1 MALLD
6 RQRQQRNQLSQKMS
20 GEELP
25 DEVDSIQRV
34 ERMTVKTAGVAD
46 DDLRRPEE
54 YAQPEPSDLGEA
66 VGS

>member
-1 MALLD
+1 
-6 RQRQQRNQLSQKMS
+6 MS

-54 YAQPEPSDLGEA
+54 YAQRGPSDLGEA